1 MQRAS
6 NAMRRASQARL
17 GRVHTIGDATGKA
30 STGPIR
36 GTIDVAY
43 QGKSRG
49 FQVDA
54 GIPSPCDA
62 REQAEFKALMA
73 LRHDAWTEQ
82 FGKHMKG

>member
-1 MQRAS
+1 MQKAS

-17 GRVHTIGDATGKA
+17 NRVHTIGDATGKA

-43 QGKSRG
+43 QGKSLA

-62 REQAEFKALMA
+62 REQAEFKALMMV
-73 LRHDAWTEQ
+73 RHEAWMAHA
-82 FGKHMKG
+82 GKHMKG